1 MDLTHECL
9 PKRCG
14 SGTAGGAG
22 SKLLGILIVTDPQRS
37 SVITGEACKIDACIV
52 VVCTGLSGNGDAFDL
67 RVSAG
72 AVLNCIGE
80 KIDEHVCGTLFEY
93 SVRCLYIRCFKNRIA
108 LIVNYTGE
116 ADGIYVHSSVRDACV
131 SGSHFKRGDIG
142 GAECKA
148 RTGSM
153 YP

>member
-9 PKRCG
+9 PKWCG

-37 SVITGEACKIDACIV
+37 SVITGEACKIDTRIV
-52 VVCTGLSGNGDAFDL
+52 VVCTGLACNGDAFDL
-67 RVSAG
+67 RVSAC
-72 AVLNCIGE
+72 AVLNCVGE

-93 SVRCLYIRCFKNRIA
+93 SMRCLHIRCFKNRIA
-108 LIVNYTGE
+108 LIVNHTGE
-116 ADGIYVHSSVRDACV
+116 ADGIDVQSSVRDTCV
-131 SGSHFKRGDIG
+131 SGSHFKRRYIRGT
-142 GAECKA
+142 ERKA
-148 RTGSM
+148 RTGSV